1 MMNDPSERF
10 QTAAQLFK
18 ALSHPARLAILDVLR
33 NGEQCVCHM
42 EAVLGFRQAYLSQ
55 QLAVLR
61 EAGILQDRR
70 EGWNIYYRIVQED
83 VLDILKTIRSLLP
96 EEKQPSDPADQHEC
110 ECPKC
115 KQKGAATMDSQTFL
129 MQNPLG

>member
-1 MMNDPSERF
+1 MTSDPLDRF

-18 ALSHPARLAILDVLR
+18 ALAHPARLAILDVLR
-33 NGEQCVCHM
+33 QGEECVCHL

-70 EGWNIYYRIVQED
+70 EGWNIYYRIVRKD
-83 VLDILKTIRSLLP
+83 VFEILDAIRTVLP
-96 EEKQPSDPADQHEC
+96 EQVQRDDLAEPHEC
-110 ECPKC
+110 DCPKC
-115 KQKGAATMDSQTFL
+115 RRKESPAASSKAFL
-129 MQNPLG
+129 ALNRD